1 MAGGDGR
8 IGYARSS
15 FRRDHTAWLGEPD
28 PVASMDASRAEN
40 PELSDIRE
48 LFGLWLVAR

>member
-1 MAGGDGR
+1 
-8 IGYARSS
+8 
-15 FRRDHTAWLGEPD
+15 
-28 PVASMDASRAEN
+28 MDASRAEN